1 MSGLKIRWVIVLGV
15 LSMLGIISVQMY
27 WVFQAYSQRQKQF
40 DQSISIA
47 LLNVAEQMAESNGH
61 SLPYEKPVIQYS
73 SNYYIVNINDI
84 IDANLLEQLLKKEF
98 NYRGI
103 ELDFE
108 YAIYDCASDAM
119 VYGDY
124 VKMGGGE
131 AEPSASEELAKWDDY
146 IYYFGIHFP
155 KKNDYLINRLKPWLV
170 SSLASFI
177 VVILFAYSLFVIFRQ
192 KRLSEVQKDFIN
204 NMTHEFKTPI
214 TTIGIATDVLS
225 EKGIEKQSDRLRN
238 YVGIIKSENTRLHN
252 QVLNVLQMARADKGQ
267 LNLNVEQLNLHEQ
280 LRKVCQHFNLTQ
292 PNLKLHL
299 DLEAENR
306 LIKADKLHLN
316 NVLNNLMDN
325 AIKYTKGSPEIW
337 ISTRNRNGHVYLK
350 IQDNGI
356 GIPEAYQKRVFEKFF
371 RVPTGNVHD
380 VKGFGLGLNYVANI
394 AKAHKWDLKLKSKEL
409 EGTSIEIGFK
419 NG

>member
-1 MSGLKIRWVIVLGV
+1 
-15 LSMLGIISVQMY
+15 MLGIISVQMY

-40 DQSISIA
+40 DQSISVA
-47 LLNVAEQMAESNGH
+47 LLNVAEQMAYANGH

-84 IDANLLEQLLKKEF
+84 IDANLLEQLLRKEF

-108 YAIYDCASDAM
+108 YAIYDCSSDAM
-119 VYGDY
+119 MYGDY
-124 VKMGGGE
+124 VKMGEGE
-131 AEPSASEELAKWDDY
+131 AEPSESDELAKWDDY

-155 KKNDYLINRLKPWLV
+155 KKNDYLINRLKPWLI

-177 VVILFAYSLFVIFRQ
+177 VVILFAYSLFLIFRQ
-192 KRLSEVQKDFIN
+192 KRLSEVQRDFIN

-225 EKGIEKQSDRLRN
+225 EKGIESQPDRLRN

-252 QVLNVLQMARADKGQ
+252 QVLNVLQMARADRGQ
-267 LNLNVEQLNLHEQ
+267 LNLNIEQLNLHEQ

-292 PNLKLHL
+292 PNLTLHV
-299 DLEAENR
+299 DLAAER
-306 LIKADKLHLN
+306 PLIKADKLHLN

-325 AIKYTKGSPEIW
+325 AIKYTSSAPEIW
-337 ISTRNRNGHVYLK
+337 IETSQKKGRLSLEIR
-350 IQDNGI
+350 DNGI
-356 GIPEAYQKRVFEKFF
+356 GIPEAYQSRVFEKFF
-371 RVPTGNVHD
+371 RVPTGNLHN
-380 VKGFGLGLNYVANI
+380 VKGFGLGLNYVYNI
-394 AKAHKWDLKLKSKEL
+394 AKAHKWEL
-409 EGTSIEIGFK
+409 NLSSVEQEGTRIEIRF
-419 NG
+419 